1 MSKSI
6 EHLGTYEKENGDY
19 FEIYEETTEDGRT
32 RLFSGSPTNNTILE
46 DGNEVFYESSF
57 EKQDALEELVENLV

>member
-1 MSKSI
+1 MAKTI
-6 EHLGTYEKENGDY
+6 EHLGTYEQENGDY
-19 FEIYEETTEDGRT
+19 FEIYEEVTEDGRT

-57 EKQDALEELVENLV
+57 EKQDALEELVENYR